1 MTSAIAQINWIFW
14 SGLSMWCIVL
24 QGLEKVH
31 SVLFE
36 PLVIGTTFSGRT
48 HWFLW
53 SCLYAVCPAKSDG
66 SMSHWFIWLRVLNT
80 TQAHFDQYKAPEHL
94 AAFLYVS
101 LGMGSSHNQPTM
113 CNGLGPVLSSSFN
126 NGSFRFLCSFT
137 LQMDHIL
144 MYICLQCS
152 TMLWSL
158 AQMQWS
164 VILFTYVMVMSC
176 ATKKNTCVHG
186 IMQRA
191 VDISKI

>member
-1 MTSAIAQINWIFW
+1 MKFSLSAWNTA
-14 SGLSMWCIVL
+14 LCIIL
-24 QGLEKVH
+24 W
-31 SVLFE
+31 
-36 PLVIGTTFSGRT
+36 T

-66 SMSHWFIWLRVLNT
+66 SMSHWFIWLWVLNT
-80 TQAHFDQYKAPEHL
+80 TQAHFDRYKAPEHL

-101 LGMGSSHNQPTM
+101 LGMGSSHNQPAT

-164 VILFTYVMVMSC
+164 VILFAYVMVTSC
-176 ATKKNTCVHG
+176 ATKKNICVF
-186 IMQRA
+186 MELC
-191 VDISKI
+191 KWL